1 VLLDCGIHPG
11 KEGI

>member
-1 VLLDCGIHPG
+1 MQDPG